1 MKNKNSLLSLGLIS
15 IPLIPLSAACTNGR
29 KVDNLDTSKEEKVPQ
44 EVLNAIKTKKEELL
58 PLETEANSLLEL
70 NDGSNYELN
79 KSKSKVKEQIKKI
92 TSFLAKTK
100 TLEELSNLDQLK
112 NDLQTYI
119 QELKATKVTQIQG
132 DINRLKS
139 LKKEVEQYI
148 NTELIDEEYDE
159 IKKSLKEHLLETNN
173 LINEDV
179 YKVTKPQVVANYIAL
194 NKELAKAKL
203 AKKEIVDNANYMI
216 NKLKAN
222 LNSKIIQYR
231 EFADEKFNDE
241 IRIEF
246 LSTLNKA
253 IDVKNNNMATE
264 EEIKKV
270 SKELDFSF
278 RNSLLNSSSEL
289 LKVEIV
295 RANELLTKL
304 GRYNESMFLF
314 NDIMAK
320 LSDALINSRQVS
332 NADPISKEDC
342 LSEYSVLNNLIT
354 EIEKEAAQLVRNALK
369 NELDESKRFLKGE
382 VISFD
387 SVIKKNANKTWL
399 FDAMDK
405 VEQSLILTNL
415 YWENLTLTRINFYN
429 SFYNVFVKPFALIKL
444 EEIYKTAKDFSKG
457 NIRSQS
463 GKLIENTKAFYLKKI
478 IDSVPAYELQ
488 RKTGYYLQIK
498 KWFDDL
504 TQGLIDAGYYNW
516 QIIISASNTCTFY
529 LLVLVFLNY
538 FNK

>member
-203 AKKEIVDNANYMI
+203 AKKEIVDNANYKI

-246 LSTLNKA
+246 LSTLNKT
-253 IDVKNNNMATE
+253 IDVKKVEKDNEYTIVTFDADFGKFDLNVFNSVIYFDNQTNA
-264 EEIKKV
+264 IKKIIFNQV
-270 SKELDFSF
+270 SYTKEGVSEKSKIPYKSTPEFATWELTFTSYKDKLLFSSF
-278 RNSLLNSSSEL
+278 AVKAKVRLEFEEKTYIYFSEENFL
-289 LKVEIV
+289 RTGIQNKHIKKEDRIDVEKPFFEYV
-295 RANELLTKL
+295 TPHKQGEAKFLLTK
-304 GRYNESMFLF
+304 EEQEF
-314 NDIMAK
+314 
-320 LSDALINSRQVS
+320 INQ
-332 NADPISKEDC
+332 
-342 LSEYSVLNNLIT
+342 
-354 EIEKEAAQLVRNALK
+354 
-369 NELDESKRFLKGE
+369 
-382 VISFD
+382 
-387 SVIKKNANKTWL
+387 
-399 FDAMDK
+399 
-405 VEQSLILTNL
+405 
-415 YWENLTLTRINFYN
+415 
-429 SFYNVFVKPFALIKL
+429 
-444 EEIYKTAKDFSKG
+444 
-457 NIRSQS
+457 
-463 GKLIENTKAFYLKKI
+463 
-478 IDSVPAYELQ
+478 
-488 RKTGYYLQIK
+488 
-498 KWFDDL
+498 
-504 TQGLIDAGYYNW
+504 
-516 QIIISASNTCTFY
+516 
-529 LLVLVFLNY
+529 
-538 FNK
+538 

>member
-29 KVDNLDTSKEEKVPQ
+29 KIDNSDTSKEEKVPQ
-44 EVLNAIKTKKEELL
+44 EVLDAIKNKKEELL

-70 NDGSNYELN
+70 NDGSNSELN

-100 TLEELSNLDQLK
+100 TLEELSNFDQLK

-119 QELKATKVTQIQG
+119 QELKANKVTQIQG

-159 IKKSLKEHLLETNN
+159 IKKSLREHLLETNN

-203 AKKEIVDNANYMI
+203 AKKEIVDNANYKI

-264 EEIKKV
+264 EKIKKV

-332 NADPISKEDC
+332 NAEPISKEDC
-342 LSEYSVLNNLIT
+342 LSEYSGLNNLIL

-382 VISFD
+382 VISFG

-415 YWENLTLTRINFYN
+415 YWENLTLTRINFYS

-457 NIRSQS
+457 NIRGQS
-463 GKLIENTKAFYLKKI
+463 GKLIENTKAFYLKKV

-504 TQGLIDAGYYNW
+504 TQGLIDAGYYN
-516 QIIISASNTCTFY
+516 
-529 LLVLVFLNY
+529 
-538 FNK
+538 

>member
-1 MKNKNSLLSLGLIS
+1 M
-15 IPLIPLSAACTNGR
+15 
-29 KVDNLDTSKEEKVPQ
+29 
-44 EVLNAIKTKKEELL
+44 
-58 PLETEANSLLEL
+58 
-70 NDGSNYELN
+70 
-79 KSKSKVKEQIKKI
+79 
-92 TSFLAKTK
+92 
-100 TLEELSNLDQLK
+100 
-112 NDLQTYI
+112 
-119 QELKATKVTQIQG
+119 
-132 DINRLKS
+132 
-139 LKKEVEQYI
+139 
-148 NTELIDEEYDE
+148 
-159 IKKSLKEHLLETNN
+159 
-173 LINEDV
+173 

-203 AKKEIVDNANYMI
+203 AKKEIVDNANYKI

-241 IRIEF
+241 IRLEF

-382 VISFD
+382 VISFG
-387 SVIKKNANKTWL
+387 SVMKKNTNKT
-399 FDAMDK
+399 
-405 VEQSLILTNL
+405 
-415 YWENLTLTRINFYN
+415 
-429 SFYNVFVKPFALIKL
+429 
-444 EEIYKTAKDFSKG
+444 
-457 NIRSQS
+457 
-463 GKLIENTKAFYLKKI
+463 
-478 IDSVPAYELQ
+478 
-488 RKTGYYLQIK
+488 
-498 KWFDDL
+498 
-504 TQGLIDAGYYNW
+504 
-516 QIIISASNTCTFY
+516 
-529 LLVLVFLNY
+529 
-538 FNK
+538 

>member
-44 EVLNAIKTKKEELL
+44 EVLNAIKNKKEELL

-203 AKKEIVDNANYMI
+203 AKKEIVDNANYKI

-504 TQGLIDAGYYNW
+504 TQGLIDADYYN
-516 QIIISASNTCTFY
+516 
-529 LLVLVFLNY
+529 
-538 FNK
+538 

>member
-1 MKNKNSLLSLGLIS
+1 M
-15 IPLIPLSAACTNGR
+15 
-29 KVDNLDTSKEEKVPQ
+29 
-44 EVLNAIKTKKEELL
+44 
-58 PLETEANSLLEL
+58 
-70 NDGSNYELN
+70 
-79 KSKSKVKEQIKKI
+79 
-92 TSFLAKTK
+92 
-100 TLEELSNLDQLK
+100 
-112 NDLQTYI
+112 
-119 QELKATKVTQIQG
+119 
-132 DINRLKS
+132 
-139 LKKEVEQYI
+139 
-148 NTELIDEEYDE
+148 
-159 IKKSLKEHLLETNN
+159 
-173 LINEDV
+173 

-203 AKKEIVDNANYMI
+203 AKKEIVDNANYKI

-415 YWENLTLTRINFYN
+415 YWENLTLTRINFYS

-504 TQGLIDAGYYNW
+504 TQGLIDADYYN
-516 QIIISASNTCTFY
+516 
-529 LLVLVFLNY
+529 
-538 FNK
+538 

>member
-29 KVDNLDTSKEEKVPQ
+29 KVDNSDTSKEEKVPQ
-44 EVLNAIKTKKEELL
+44 EVLDAIKNKKEELL

-70 NDGSNYELN
+70 NDESNYELN

-92 TSFLAKTK
+92 NSFLAKTK

-119 QELKATKVTQIQG
+119 QELKAAKDKQIQG

-139 LKKEVEQYI
+139 LKEDVEQYI
-148 NTELIDEEYDE
+148 NTELIDEEYDD

-173 LINEDV
+173 LINKDV
-179 YKVTKPQVVANYIAL
+179 YKVTKPQVVANYRAL
-194 NKELAKAKL
+194 NKELANAKL
-203 AKKEIVDNANYMI
+203 AKKEIVDNVNYKI

-253 IDVKNNNMATE
+253 IDVKNNNIATE

-295 RANELLTKL
+295 RAKELLTKL
-304 GRYNESMFLF
+304 YRNNEIMFLF
-314 NDIMAK
+314 DDIIEK
-320 LSDALINSRQVS
+320 LSGAIKNSSQVS

-342 LSEYSVLNNLIT
+342 LSEYSALNNLIT
-354 EIEKEAAQLVRNALK
+354 EIEKEAAQLVRNALE
-369 NELDESKRFLKGE
+369 NELDESKRFLKGD
-382 VISFD
+382 VISFG
-387 SVIKKNANKTWL
+387 SVMKKNTNKTQL
-399 FDAMDK
+399 FNAMDK

-415 YWENLTLTRINFYN
+415 YWEDLALIRMKFHS
-429 SFYNVFVKPFALIKL
+429 SFYFMYVQPYALIKL
-444 EEIYKTAKDFSKG
+444 DEIYKTAKNFSKG
-457 NIRSQS
+457 SITSQS
-463 GKLIENTKAFYLKKI
+463 GKPINNVKAFHLKKI
-478 IDSVPAYELQ
+478 INLVPAYELQ
-488 RKTGYYLQIK
+488 RKGKSYLQIK
-498 KWFDDL
+498 KWFDIL
-504 TQGLIDAGYYNW
+504 TQGLIDAGYYN
-516 QIIISASNTCTFY
+516 
-529 LLVLVFLNY
+529 
-538 FNK
+538 

>member
-203 AKKEIVDNANYMI
+203 AKKEIVDNANYKI

-253 IDVKNNNMATE
+253 IYVKNNNMATE

-332 NADPISKEDC
+332 NADPISK
-342 LSEYSVLNNLIT
+342 
-354 EIEKEAAQLVRNALK
+354 
-369 NELDESKRFLKGE
+369 
-382 VISFD
+382 
-387 SVIKKNANKTWL
+387 
-399 FDAMDK
+399 
-405 VEQSLILTNL
+405 
-415 YWENLTLTRINFYN
+415 
-429 SFYNVFVKPFALIKL
+429 
-444 EEIYKTAKDFSKG
+444 
-457 NIRSQS
+457 
-463 GKLIENTKAFYLKKI
+463 
-478 IDSVPAYELQ
+478 
-488 RKTGYYLQIK
+488 
-498 KWFDDL
+498 
-504 TQGLIDAGYYNW
+504 
-516 QIIISASNTCTFY
+516 
-529 LLVLVFLNY
+529 
-538 FNK
+538 